1 VDERA
6 PSRGLRDSLGRLAE
20 ASLALLR
27 TRAELAALEF
37 AERRDR
43 AKRRVVLVGIA
54 AAAFALAWIAG
65 CALIVV
71 YFWDTHRLM
80 ALLVIAA
87 AHLIVGIGAL
97 WRLDVRQRTDSPP
110 FSATLA
116 ELERDREWLAE
127 QFRDRSGGRG

>member
-6 PSRGLRDSLGRLAE
+6 RSSALRDSLGRLGE

-37 AERRDR
+37 AEQREN
-43 AKRRVVLVGIA
+43 AKQRIVLLAIA
-54 AAAFALAWIAG
+54 GAAFTMAWIAG
-65 CALIVV
+65 CALIVA

-80 ALLVIAA
+80 ALLVIGA

-97 WRLDVRQRTDSPP
+97 WRLDVRQRNDPSP
-110 FSATLA
+110 FETTLV
-116 ELERDREWLAE
+116 ELDHDREWLAE
-127 QFRDRSGGRG
+127 QLRDR